1 MLDLIFQTSGGKFY
15 WTFPRDHCLS
25 MDIFVGADALFSFIL
40 TIPLVC
46 LLVLVSEAPVRVLG
60 HRGEFQGLCILTP
73 HQSHRSWNS
82 FLEPLQDLEPVVFQ
96 LAANAGNQTVIIPN

>member
-1 MLDLIFQTSGGKFY
+1 MDQKMLDLILQTSGGKFY

-60 HRGEFQGLCILTP
+60 RRGEFQGQLE
-73 HQSHRSWNS
+73 Q
-82 FLEPLQDLEPVVFQ
+82 FLGASERPR
-96 LAANAGNQTVIIPN
+96 ASSI